1 MTRRRA
7 EIPFLVLLALVVSG
21 AAHARSS
28 GEGVLEPELVVLA
41 RSPLA
46 RVDAHPE
53 RVELASRFA
62 YAQLLVTGE
71 LEDGERVDLTR
82 RAHLVE
88 ESALATVDERGL
100 VTPKADGTGTLE
112 LEVEGKR
119 ISVPITVRGVAEP
132 FRATFV
138 RDVMPILARAGCNAG
153 TCHGSAKG
161 KNGFKLSLRGYDP
174 LWDHTALTDDL
185 AGRRFDR
192 VAPEKSLFLLKPTA
206 KVAHEGGERVHEGSR
221 EYQILYSWIEHGAQ
235 YADVARPS
243 SIRIVPENATIQLA
257 GMEQQIAVIASFP
270 DGSSRDVTR
279 EAFVDSSDPEIV
291 RAGDRALVTA
301 MRRGEAAVLAR
312 YEGCYAASG
321 VFVMGDRE
329 GWSGEARPV
338 NNWIDELVDHKL
350 ERIRATPSAVCSDDE
365 FLRRVSFDLTGIPPS
380 SKEVRAFLLDRRDS
394 RGKRE
399 ETIDRLIGSAEFV
412 EHWTNKWSDLLQ
424 VNSKFL
430 GGEGAQRFRDWI
442 REEIAS
448 NVPYDRFVA
457 SILGASGST
466 YENPAAS
473 YYKVLRKADLVM
485 ENTTQLFLGVRF
497 SCNKCH
503 DHPFERWTRAQH
515 WQLASF
521 FSQVGRRNVAGAP
534 LMPLVGD
541 NRPEEQYAYE
551 EEIYDAGEGEVADPD
566 TGVVRPAIFP
576 YEHAGVVP
584 EEGSR
589 RARLVAWL
597 TSAENPYFARS
608 YVNRI
613 WSYFLG
619 IGLIEPVDDIRAGN
633 PATNPE
639 LLDRL
644 TADFVASGFDVRQ
657 LMRTICRSRTYQ
669 LSIETNPWNADDDT
683 SFSHARARRLSAEAL
698 YDALCRATGSA
709 SHLPGTL
716 PGTRAAELIDS
727 SVGLPDGFLDLFGK
741 PARESACECERS
753 SGMSLGQAL
762 SLVNGPTVADLVRDP
777 ASRLTDL
784 AKLERDP
791 GRIVDELYLSFLC
804 RFPKPEERAALA
816 PTFDA
821 HDSIN
826 LAALAPEEGRA
837 IQADLAAFTGSLHY
851 ALWHPAELVEARS
864 ARGASITRLPDGS
877 LRIRGDGIDK
887 DTLTLVLWTD
897 LEAVRGLRLEA
908 LPDEGLGNGGPGRAE
923 NGNFVLSELRVSAVP
938 LDDASSARALALS
951 VATSDFAQEGLPA
964 AAAIDGKLDT
974 GWAIMPAFGAR
985 HVAVFETAEDLG
997 SPAGTILVVTLE
1009 QQFGT
1014 MHTLGRLRLTL
1025 TDSERPVLYNG
1036 LPDPVELALAKPA
1049 RSRTDAE
1056 RAAIWS
1062 HYVATHPDVAARVRL
1077 GATQD
1082 LAWAL
1087 ANSPAFLFNR

>member
-1 MTRRRA
+1 MIQA
-7 EIPFLVLLALVVSG
+7 VAGILALPLVALTG
-21 AAHARSS
+21 AALSS
-28 GEGVLEPELVVLA
+28 GEGALEMESAVLG
-41 RSPLA
+41 RSPLV

-53 RVELASRFA
+53 RIELGTRFA

-71 LEDGERVDLTR
+71 LEDGEHIDLTR

-88 ESALATVDERGL
+88 ESALVTIDERGL

-112 LEVEGKR
+112 LDVEGKR
-119 ISVPITVRGVAEP
+119 VSVPIEVRGVAEP
-132 FRATFV
+132 FHASFV
-138 RDVMPILARAGCNAG
+138 RDVMPVLARAGCNAG

-174 LWDHTALTDDL
+174 QWDYTALTDDL

-192 VAPEKSLFLLKPTA
+192 VTPEKSLFLLKPSA
-206 KVAHEGGERVHEGSR
+206 KVPHEGGERVKEGSR
-221 EYQILYSWIEHGAQ
+221 EYQILYSWIEHGVE
-235 YADVARPS
+235 YADVARPT
-243 SIRIVPENATIQLA
+243 SIRIFPENATIPLA

-270 DGSSRDVTR
+270 DGTSRDVTR
-279 EAFVDSSDPEIV
+279 EAFVESSDIEVV

-301 MRRGEAAVLAR
+301 LRRGEGAILAR

-321 VFVMGDRE
+321 VFVMGDRA
-329 GWSGEARPV
+329 GWTREERPA
-338 NNWIDELVDHKL
+338 NNWIDELVDKKL
-350 ERIRATPSAVCSDDE
+350 ERIRATPSALCTDDE
-365 FLRRVSFDLTGIPPS
+365 FLRRVTLDLTGIPPS
-380 SKEVRAFLLDRRDS
+380 PKEVRSFLLDRRDF
-394 RGKRE
+394 RAKRE

-430 GGEGAQRFRDWI
+430 GAEGAQRFRDWI

-448 NVPYDRFVA
+448 NVPYDGFVA
-457 SILGASGST
+457 EILSASGST
-466 YENPAAS
+466 YEHPAAA
-473 YYKVLRKADLVM
+473 YYKILRKPDVVM

-521 FSQVGRRNVAGAP
+521 FAQVGRRNVPGAP

-541 NRPEEQYAYE
+541 NRPEEQYSYE
-551 EEIYDAGEGEVADPD
+551 EEIYDMDAGEVADPD
-566 TGVVRPAIFP
+566 TGIVRPAIFP
-576 YEHAGVVP
+576 YEHAGAVP
-584 EEGSR
+584 AEGTR
-589 RARLVAWL
+589 RARLVAWV
-597 TSAENPYFARS
+597 TAPENPYFAKS
-608 YVNRI
+608 YVNRL

-633 PATNPE
+633 PPSNPE

-644 TADFVASGFDVRQ
+644 TADFISSGFDVRQ

-669 LSIETNPWNADDDT
+669 LSIETNAWNVDDEK

-727 SVGLPDGFLDLFGK
+727 STKLPDGFLDLFGK
-741 PARESACECERS
+741 PPRESACECERS

-762 SLVNGPTVADLVRDP
+762 SLVNGPTVADFVRDP
-777 ASRLTDL
+777 LSRITDL
-784 AKLERDP
+784 ATLERDS

-804 RFPKPEERAALA
+804 RFPHPDERAALA
-816 PTFDA
+816 PTFEASDER
-821 HDSIN
+821 N
-826 LAALAPEEGRA
+826 LAALAPADERA
-837 IQADLAAFTGSLHY
+837 IATELATFTDSQHV
-851 ALWHPAELVEARS
+851 ALWHPGELVEARS
-864 ARGASITRLPDGS
+864 ARGATITRLPDGS

-887 DTLTLVLWTD
+887 DTLTIVLWTD
-897 LEAVRGLRLEA
+897 LPAVRGLRLEA
-908 LPDEGLGNGGPGRAE
+908 LPDEELGGGGPGLAA
-923 NGNFVLSELRVSAVP
+923 NGNFVLNELRVTAIA
-938 LDDASSARALALS
+938 LDDASAARSLAFSSAS
-951 VATSDFAQEGLPA
+951 GDFAQEGFSVEA
-964 AAAIDGKLDT
+964 AVDGKLET
-974 GWAIMPAFGAR
+974 GWAIMPAFGKR
-985 HVAVFETAEDLG
+985 HVAVFETSEDFG
-997 SPAGTILVVTLE
+997 SPAGTMLVVTLE
-1009 QQFGT
+1009 EQFGT
-1014 MHTLGRLRLTL
+1014 MHTLGHLRLSL
-1025 TDSERPVLYNG
+1025 TDSDRPVHYLG
-1036 LPDPVELALAKPA
+1036 LPDSVELALAKPA
-1049 RSRTDAE
+1049 SARTDAD
-1056 RAAIWS
+1056 RGAIWS
-1062 HYVATHPDVAARVRL
+1062 HFVATHPDVGTRIRM